1 MLWNEYEALKQKYL
15 ASFYNAHVLKLYHL
29 YSFISMYAG
38 WNWFR
43 NIEAKSFSFAGQGTL
58 APTRIPSL
66 RTELLQFLLEHS
78 DALNSQAVLTLSSGG
93 AYLNLYHLLQLD
105 TEATLDVLRC
115 AFVEDE
121 IPKPDF
127 SSHDSADENM
137 EPKIENDNGCQNILV
152 QDTVNSLVRILNRDI
167 SQTER
172 SDSEDV
178 IGLVEEWPSK
188 KDIGHMFEF
197 IAYYVAFERA
207 NVSKSVLSQ
216 ILEYLTSQN
225 NFPPSVSTH
234 HITSKRR
241 EKQVL
246 ALLEVV
252 PETDWN
258 ASYVLG
264 LCEKVQFYQV
274 YLHIFL
280 MMFSLKAYCHN
291 LEILC
296 FWYL

>member
-1 MLWNEYEALKQKYL
+1 M
-15 ASFYNAHVLKLYHL
+15 
-29 YSFISMYAG
+29 
-38 WNWFR
+38 
-43 NIEAKSFSFAGQGTL
+43 
-58 APTRIPSL
+58 PSL

-78 DALNSQAVLTLSSGG
+78 DAPNSKAVSSLSSGG

-105 TEATLDVLRC
+105 TEATLDVLRR

-121 IPKPDF
+121 IPKPKL
-127 SSHDSADENM
+127 SSHDSADKNT

-152 QDTVNSLVRILNRDI
+152 QDTVNSLICILNRDI

-178 IGLVEEWPSK
+178 SGLVEEWPSK

-197 IAYYVAFERA
+197 IAYYVACERA
-207 NVSKSVLSQ
+207 NVSRSVLSQ

-225 NFPPSVSTH
+225 NFPTSVSSH
-234 HITSKRR
+234 HITSTRR

-252 PETDWN
+252 PEIDWN

-264 LCEKVQFYQV
+264 LCEKAQFYQV
-274 YLHIFL
+274 YLNIYL
-280 MMFSLKAYCHN
+280 MMFTWEAYCCN

-296 FWYL
+296 FSYL